1 MTNSTLPEKHDEH
14 GPFTYRDGRRLLI
27 LIVLLIAG
35 WLLLRALV
43 PVLLLFG
50 IVILLAMVLNPLVVY
65 LGTPT
70 HSSTNWRCACPDRA
84 SSDRGLGVAVA
95 VPTFTDQL
103 QLLIQ
108 RAPGAWQSIR
118 GHIADFTGRYPAL
131 QNTLP
136 QADQIATTVGNQAG
150 TMANVLLRSTIG
162 VVGGLFIFVFA
173 VLLLI
178 FVLSNPRPLIVGYLA
193 VIPDRHREK
202 ARRTLIRMME
212 QMTAWARG
220 VAINGV
226 ITGASTGILLW
237 AVGVQPAFVF
247 GVLAFFG
254 EFLPNI
260 GPVLVAFPVLFVA
273 LSISVTKFW
282 LALAAILFVQQVE
295 VNFLV
300 PYILGK
306 EMRLNPVHDFVFHG
320 RDGLALWIGRR
331 NPGFAR
337 GCANQNCHRRILS
350 PSTRASIMHRSN
362 ARLIELCGPNQLTIL
377 FIYESNCPSPHRSGA
392 CD

>member
-1 MTNSTLPEKHDEH
+1 MRGHAEEPQDERR
-14 GPFTYRDGRRLLI
+14 GFNYRDGRRLLI
-27 LIVLLIAG
+27 LVVLLIVT
-35 WLLLRALV
+35 WMLLRALV

-50 IVILLAMVLNPLVVY
+50 IVILLAMVLNPLVVK
-65 LGTPT
+65 LERRRVP
-70 HSSTNWRCACPDRA
+70 
-84 SSDRGLGVAVA
+84 RGLGVALVLIALAAVVVLVVAVA
-95 VPTFTDQL
+95 VPTFADQL
-103 QLLIQ
+103 QLLIR
-108 RAPGAWQSIR
+108 RAPGAWQGIR
-118 GHIADFTGRYPAL
+118 GRMAEFTQRYPAL
-131 QNTLP
+131 QNALP

-150 TMANVLLRSTIG
+150 AMANVLLRSTIG
-162 VVGGLFIFVFA
+162 IVGGVFIFVFA
-173 VLLLI
+173 LLLLI
-178 FVLSNPRPLIVGYLA
+178 FVLANPQPLVVGYLA
-193 VIPDRHREK
+193 IVPERHRNK

-273 LSISVTKFW
+273 LSIGVTKFW
-282 LALAAILFVQQVE
+282 LALAAILFVQQIE

-306 EMRLNPVHDFVFHG
+306 EMRLNPVLILFFTIAMG
-320 RDGLALWIGRR
+320 WLFGLAGAILALPAAALTKIAIEEFYLRPRGIEYRPLEREAQRIVR
-331 NPGFAR
+331 NESA
-337 GCANQNCHRRILS
+337 HD
-350 PSTRASIMHRSN
+350 T
-362 ARLIELCGPNQLTIL
+362 IEPPN
-377 FIYESNCPSPHRSGA
+377 
-392 CD
+392 

>member
-1 MTNSTLPEKHDEH
+1 MTNPTPQEKHDEL
-14 GPFTYRDGRRLLI
+14 GPFAYRDGRRLLI
-27 LIVLLIAG
+27 LIVLLTVG

-50 IVILLAMVLNPLVVY
+50 IVLLLAMVLNPLVVY
-65 LGTPT
+65 LERRRVP
-70 HSSTNWRCACPDRA
+70 RLA
-84 SSDRGLGVAVA
+84 GVALVLITLATVMVLVVAIA
-95 VPTFTDQL
+95 VPTFTDEL
-103 QLLIQ
+103 QSLIQ

-118 GHIADFTGRYPAL
+118 GHFADFAGRYPAL
-131 QNTLP
+131 QNALP
-136 QADQIATTVGNQAG
+136 QADQIAATVGNQAG

-162 VVGGLFIFVFA
+162 VVGGVFIFVFA

-178 FVLSNPRPLIVGYLA
+178 FILSNPRPLIVGYLA
-193 VIPDRHREK
+193 VIPDRHRDK
-202 ARRTLIRMME
+202 ARRTLIRMMA

-220 VAINGV
+220 VAINGA
-226 ITGASTGILLW
+226 ITGTSTGILLW

-282 LALAAILFVQQVE
+282 LALAVILFVQQIE
-295 VNFLV
+295 TNFLV

-306 EMRLNPVHDFVFHG
+306 EMRLNPVLILFFTIAMG
-320 RDGLALWIGRR
+320 WLLGLAGAILALPAAALTKIIIEEFYLRPR
-331 NPGFAR
+331 KVDFAALQR
-337 GCANQNCHRRILS
+337 DADRIVRTES
-350 PSTRASIMHRSN
+350 
-362 ARLIELCGPNQLTIL
+362 ARDTLD
-377 FIYESNCPSPHRSGA
+377 S
-392 CD
+392 

>member
-1 MTNSTLPEKHDEH
+1 MATKKKRSRPPAKRAAATPSAGGGANPERRERKEEARRAREAERK
-14 GPFTYRDGRRLLI
+14 RDARR
-27 LIVLLIAG
+27 AAFR
-35 WLLLRALV
+35 RALIFGAAGL
-43 PVLLLFG
+43 VLLL
-50 IVILLAMVLNPLVVY
+50 VL
-65 LGTPT
+65 
-70 HSSTNWRCACPDRA
+70 W
-84 SSDRGLGVAVA
+84 
-95 VPTFTDQL
+95 
-103 QLLIQ
+103 LIQ

-118 GHIADFTGRYPAL
+118 GHIADFTERYPAL

-136 QADQIATTVGNQAG
+136 QADQIAATVGNQAG

-306 EMRLNPVHDFVFHG
+306 EMRLNPVLILFFTVAMGWLF
-320 RDGLALWIGRR
+320 GLAG
-331 NPGFAR
+331 A
-337 GCANQNCHRRILS
+337 ILAL
-350 PSTRASIMHRSN
+350 PAAALTKIV
-362 ARLIELCGPNQLTIL
+362 IEEFYLRPRKVDYAPLEREADQIVRT
-377 FIYESNCPSPHRSGA
+377 ESAHDTLPL
-392 CD
+392 

>member
-1 MTNSTLPEKHDEH
+1 MTTANQEEHDEH
-14 GPFTYRDGRRLLI
+14 GPFTYRDARRLLI
-27 LIVLLIAG
+27 LVVLLIVG

-50 IVILLAMVLNPLVVY
+50 IVILLAMVLNPLVVA
-65 LGTPT
+65 LERRRIPRPIGAALVLIALATIVV
-70 HSSTNWRCACPDRA
+70 
-84 SSDRGLGVAVA
+84 LVVAVA
-95 VPTFTDQL
+95 VPTFTNEL
-103 QLLIQ
+103 QSLIQ
-108 RAPGAWQSIR
+108 RLPGAWQSIR
-118 GHIADFTGRYPAL
+118 GQIADFAERYPAL
-131 QNTLP
+131 QNALP

-150 TMANVLLRSTIG
+150 TMANVLLRSTLG
-162 VVGGLFIFVFA
+162 VVGGVFVF
-173 VLLLI
+173 VFSLLVLI
-178 FVLSNPRPLIVGYLA
+178 FVLANPKPLVTGYLA
-193 VIPDRHREK
+193 LVPDRHREK
-202 ARRTLIRMME
+202 ARRTLIRMMD

-282 LALAAILFVQQVE
+282 LALAAILFVQQIE

-300 PYILGK
+300 PYILGR
-306 EMRLNPVHDFVFHG
+306 EMRLNPVMILFFTVSMGWLF
-320 RDGLALWIGRR
+320 GLAGAILALPAAALTKIAIEEFYLR
-331 NPGFAR
+331 P
-337 GCANQNCHRRILS
+337 RRIDYAPLES
-350 PSTRASIMHRSN
+350 EASRIVRSET
-362 ARLIELCGPNQLTIL
+362 AHDTLHL
-377 FIYESNCPSPHRSGA
+377 
-392 CD
+392 

>member
-1 MTNSTLPEKHDEH
+1 MIDATQQQHDKH
-14 GPFTYRDGRRLLI
+14 GPFTYHDARRLLI
-27 LIVLLIAG
+27 LIVLLIVG

-65 LGTPT
+65 LAERRIPRPAGV
-70 HSSTNWRCACPDRA
+70 
-84 SSDRGLGVAVA
+84 GLVLIALAATAILVVAVA
-95 VPTFTDQL
+95 VPTFADQL
-103 QLLIQ
+103 QLLIR

-118 GHIADFTGRYPAL
+118 GHIADFASRYPAL
-131 QNTLP
+131 QNALP

-162 VVGGLFIFVFA
+162 VVGGVFVFVFA

-178 FVLSNPRPLIVGYLA
+178 FVLANPRPLIVGYLA
-193 VIPDRHREK
+193 LLPDKHRDK

-273 LSISVTKFW
+273 LSISITKFW
-282 LALAAILFVQQVE
+282 LALGAILFVQQVE

-306 EMRLNPVHDFVFHG
+306 EMRLNPVLILFFTVAMGWMF
-320 RDGLALWIGRR
+320 GLAGAILALPAAALTKIVIEEFYLR
-331 NPGFAR
+331 PR
-337 GCANQNCHRRILS
+337 GIDYAPLEREANQILR
-350 PSTRASIMHRSN
+350 TEAAHDT
-362 ARLIELCGPNQLTIL
+362 LGP
-377 FIYESNCPSPHRSGA
+377 
-392 CD
+392 

>member
-1 MTNSTLPEKHDEH
+1 VRGHAEEPQDERR
-14 GPFTYRDGRRLLI
+14 GFNYRDGRRLLI
-27 LIVLLIAG
+27 LVVLLIVT
-35 WLLLRALV
+35 WMLLRALV

-50 IVILLAMVLNPLVVY
+50 IVILLAMVLNPLVVK
-65 LGTPT
+65 LERRRVP
-70 HSSTNWRCACPDRA
+70 
-84 SSDRGLGVAVA
+84 RGLGVALVLIALAAVLVLVVAVA
-95 VPTFTDQL
+95 VPTFADQL
-103 QLLIQ
+103 QLLIR
-108 RAPGAWQSIR
+108 RAPGAWQGIR
-118 GHIADFTGRYPAL
+118 GRMAEFTQRYPAL
-131 QNTLP
+131 QNALP

-150 TMANVLLRSTIG
+150 AMANVLLRSTIG
-162 VVGGLFIFVFA
+162 IVGGVFIFVFA
-173 VLLLI
+173 LLLLI
-178 FVLSNPRPLIVGYLA
+178 FVLANPQPLVVGYLA
-193 VIPDRHREK
+193 IVPERHRNK

-273 LSISVTKFW
+273 LSIGVTKFW
-282 LALAAILFVQQVE
+282 LALAAILFVQQIE

-306 EMRLNPVHDFVFHG
+306 EMRLNPVLILFFTIAMG
-320 RDGLALWIGRR
+320 WLFGLAGAILALPAAALTKIAIEEFYLRPRGIEYRPLEREAQRIVR
-331 NPGFAR
+331 NESA
-337 GCANQNCHRRILS
+337 HD
-350 PSTRASIMHRSN
+350 T
-362 ARLIELCGPNQLTIL
+362 IEPPN
-377 FIYESNCPSPHRSGA
+377 
-392 CD
+392 

>member
-1 MTNSTLPEKHDEH
+1 MTNPTPQEKHDEL
-14 GPFTYRDGRRLLI
+14 GPFAYRDGRRLLI
-27 LIVLLIAG
+27 LIVLLTVG

-50 IVILLAMVLNPLVVY
+50 IVLLLAMVLNPLVVY
-65 LGTPT
+65 LERRRVP
-70 HSSTNWRCACPDRA
+70 RLA
-84 SSDRGLGVAVA
+84 GVALVLITLATVMVLVVAIA
-95 VPTFTDQL
+95 VPTFTDEL
-103 QLLIQ
+103 QSLIQ

-118 GHIADFTGRYPAL
+118 GHFADFAGRYPAL
-131 QNTLP
+131 QNALP
-136 QADQIATTVGNQAG
+136 QADQIAATVGNQAG

-162 VVGGLFIFVFA
+162 VVGGVFIFVFA

-178 FVLSNPRPLIVGYLA
+178 FILSNPRPLIVGYLA
-193 VIPDRHREK
+193 VIPDRHRDK
-202 ARRTLIRMME
+202 ARRTLIRMMA

-220 VAINGV
+220 VAINGA
-226 ITGASTGILLW
+226 ITGTSTGILLW

-282 LALAAILFVQQVE
+282 LALAVILFVQQIE
-295 VNFLV
+295 TNFLV

-306 EMRLNPVHDFVFHG
+306 EMRLNPVLILFFTIAMGWLLGLAGAILALPAAALTKIIIEEFYLRPREVDFAALQRDADRIVRTESG
-320 RDGLALWIGRR
+320 RDTLD
-331 NPGFAR
+331 
-337 GCANQNCHRRILS
+337 S
-350 PSTRASIMHRSN
+350 
-362 ARLIELCGPNQLTIL
+362 
-377 FIYESNCPSPHRSGA
+377 
-392 CD
+392 

>member
-1 MTNSTLPEKHDEH
+1 MTNPTPQEKHDEL
-14 GPFTYRDGRRLLI
+14 GPFAYRDGRRLLI
-27 LIVLLIAG
+27 LIVLLTVG

-50 IVILLAMVLNPLVVY
+50 IVLLLAMVLNPLVVY
-65 LGTPT
+65 LERRRVP
-70 HSSTNWRCACPDRA
+70 RLA
-84 SSDRGLGVAVA
+84 GVALVLITLATVMVLVVAIA
-95 VPTFTDQL
+95 VPTFTDEL
-103 QLLIQ
+103 QSLIH

-118 GHIADFTGRYPAL
+118 GHFADFAGRYPAL
-131 QNTLP
+131 QNALP
-136 QADQIATTVGNQAG
+136 QADQIAATVGNQAG

-162 VVGGLFIFVFA
+162 VVGGVFIFVFA

-178 FVLSNPRPLIVGYLA
+178 FILSNPRPLIVGYLA
-193 VIPDRHREK
+193 VIPDRHRDK
-202 ARRTLIRMME
+202 ARRTLIRMMA

-220 VAINGV
+220 VAINGA
-226 ITGASTGILLW
+226 ITGTSTGILLW

-282 LALAAILFVQQVE
+282 LALAVILFVQQIE
-295 VNFLV
+295 TNFLV

-306 EMRLNPVHDFVFHG
+306 EMRLNPVLILFFTIAMG
-320 RDGLALWIGRR
+320 WLLGLAGAILALPAAALTKIIIEEFYLRPR
-331 NPGFAR
+331 KVDFAALER
-337 GCANQNCHRRILS
+337 DADRIVRTES
-350 PSTRASIMHRSN
+350 
-362 ARLIELCGPNQLTIL
+362 ARDTLD
-377 FIYESNCPSPHRSGA
+377 S
-392 CD
+392 

>member
-1 MTNSTLPEKHDEH
+1 MRGHAEEPQDERR
-14 GPFTYRDGRRLLI
+14 GFNYRDGRRLLI
-27 LIVLLIAG
+27 LVVLLIVT
-35 WLLLRALV
+35 WMLLRALV

-50 IVILLAMVLNPLVVY
+50 IVILLAMVLNPLVVK
-65 LGTPT
+65 LERRRVP
-70 HSSTNWRCACPDRA
+70 
-84 SSDRGLGVAVA
+84 RGLGVALVLIALAAVLVLVVAVA
-95 VPTFTDQL
+95 VPTFADQL
-103 QLLIQ
+103 QLLIR
-108 RAPGAWQSIR
+108 RAPGAWQGIR
-118 GHIADFTGRYPAL
+118 GRMAEFTQRYPAL
-131 QNTLP
+131 QNALP

-150 TMANVLLRSTIG
+150 AMANVLLRSTIG
-162 VVGGLFIFVFA
+162 IVGGVFIFVFA
-173 VLLLI
+173 LLLLI
-178 FVLSNPRPLIVGYLA
+178 FVLANPQPLVVGYLA
-193 VIPDRHREK
+193 IVPERHRNK

-273 LSISVTKFW
+273 LSIGVTKFW
-282 LALAAILFVQQVE
+282 LALAAILFVQQIE

-306 EMRLNPVHDFVFHG
+306 EMRLNPVLILFFTIAMG
-320 RDGLALWIGRR
+320 WLFGLAGAILALPAAALTKIAIEEFYLRPRGIEYRPLEREAQRIVR
-331 NPGFAR
+331 NESA
-337 GCANQNCHRRILS
+337 HD
-350 PSTRASIMHRSN
+350 T
-362 ARLIELCGPNQLTIL
+362 IEPPN
-377 FIYESNCPSPHRSGA
+377 
-392 CD
+392 

>member
-1 MTNSTLPEKHDEH
+1 MTTGDQQVHDEH
-14 GPFTYRDGRRLLI
+14 GPFTYRDARRLLI

-50 IVILLAMVLNPLVVY
+50 IVILLAMVLNPLVIA
-65 LGTPT
+65 LERRRLP
-70 HSSTNWRCACPDRA
+70 RPICAA
-84 SSDRGLGVAVA
+84 LVLIALAGIAILVVALA
-95 VPTFTDQL
+95 VPTFTNEL
-103 QLLIQ
+103 QSLIQ
-108 RAPGAWQSIR
+108 RLPGAWQSIR
-118 GHIADFTGRYPAL
+118 GHIADFAERYPAL
-131 QNTLP
+131 QNALP

-150 TMANVLLRSTIG
+150 TMANVLLRSTLG
-162 VVGGLFIFVFA
+162 VVGGVFVF
-173 VLLLI
+173 VFSLLVLI
-178 FVLSNPRPLIVGYLA
+178 FVLANPTPLVAGYLA
-193 VIPDRHREK
+193 LMPERHREK
-202 ARRTLIRMME
+202 ARRTLIRMMD

-273 LSISVTKFW
+273 LSISLTKFW
-282 LALAAILFVQQVE
+282 LALAAILFVQQIE

-300 PYILGK
+300 PYILGR
-306 EMRLNPVHDFVFHG
+306 EMRLNPVMILFFTVSMGWLF
-320 RDGLALWIGRR
+320 GLAGAILALPAAALTKIAVEEFYLR
-331 NPGFAR
+331 P
-337 GCANQNCHRRILS
+337 RRIDYAPLEREAGRIVRNE
-350 PSTRASIMHRSN
+350 TAHDT
-362 ARLIELCGPNQLTIL
+362 LHL
-377 FIYESNCPSPHRSGA
+377 
-392 CD
+392 